1 MQKRR
6 QLLKA
11 SAAISLVMAHPLAR
25 AQTHHHGSMMHHD
38 MKNGHGHGMMPADH
52 SSSLMALDNMP
63 SKQPLAALVPLKNTS
78 TKPQHFKATLVAA
91 PTHLTVADR
100 KPTEFWL
107 YNGQLPGPQITVN
120 EGDTV
125 EILFKNN
132 LPEASTVHWH
142 GLPVPADQ
150 DGNPQDMVPA
160 GAERLYTFTLPKGS
174 AGTYWYHPH
183 PHGRTSAQVAQGLAG
198 TFIVRAADDPLAHL
212 PEQHWMFSD
221 LRLDTQAQIPENTM
235 LDWMNGR
242 EGQFV
247 LINGQHQPNITLTT
261 HTRLRIWNNCA
272 ARYLRLAIPGCQW
285 QLVGTDGGLLEEAQ
299 APVEEIL
306 LAPAERVEVLLIAQD
321 GGRKTLLSRYYDRE
335 KMMVV
340 EDPADLTLAQVVI
353 ASTEQP
359 DLPETL
365 RPFAN
370 LGTPVAHKTVEFS
383 EMPMDHDDHH
393 MSMDQMHDMFF
404 VNGKTFDM
412 KRIDLRSRV
421 GEVEEW
427 RVFNN
432 SHMDHPFHI
441 HGTQFQVVQREL
453 NNKITPEPF
462 KAWRDTVNLRP
473 YETVVFHVKQTMPG
487 IRMLHC
493 HILEHEDLGM
503 MANLEVIA

>member
-1 MQKRR
+1 MAKRR

-11 SAAISLVMAHPLAR
+11 SALALVMAHPLAR
-25 AQTHHHGSMMHHD
+25 AQTLHGSHGSMMYHD
-38 MKNGHGHGMMPADH
+38 MKNGHEMMHYDAQ
-52 SSSLMALDNMP
+52 SSLMALDKMP
-63 SKQPLAALVPLKNTS
+63 SKQPLAALAQLKNTS
-78 TKPQHFKATLVAA
+78 TKPQHFQATLVAA
-91 PTHLTVADR
+91 PTRLTVADR
-100 KPTEFWL
+100 KQTEFWL

-132 LPEASTVHWH
+132 LPEATTVHWH

-160 GAERLYTFTLPKGS
+160 GEERLYTFTLPKGS

-221 LRLDTQAQIPENTM
+221 LRLDTQAQISENTM

-247 LINGQHQPNITLTT
+247 LINGQLQPNINITT

-272 ARYLRLAIPGCQW
+272 ARYLHLAIPGCQW
-285 QLVGTDGGLLEEAQ
+285 QLVGTDGGLLENAQ
-299 APVEEIL
+299 APVDEIL
-306 LAPAERVEVLLIAQD
+306 LAPAERVEVLLIAND
-321 GGRKTLLSRYYDRE
+321 TSRKTLVSRYYDRE
-335 KMMVV
+335 KMMVE
-340 EDPADLTLAQVVI
+340 EDAVDLALAQI
-353 ASTEQP
+353 MIESKEKL
-359 DLPETL
+359 DLPEVL
-365 RPFAN
+365 RPFAS
-370 LGTPVAHKTVEFS
+370 LGTPVVHKTVEFS
-383 EMPMDHDDHH
+383 EMPMDHDDHN

-412 KRIDLRSRV
+412 TRIDLRSRV

-453 NNKITPEPF
+453 KGKITPEPF
-462 KAWRDTVNLRP
+462 KAWRDTVNLKP
-473 YETVVFHVKQTMPG
+473 YETVVFHVKQSMPG

-503 MANLEVIA
+503 MANLEVIE